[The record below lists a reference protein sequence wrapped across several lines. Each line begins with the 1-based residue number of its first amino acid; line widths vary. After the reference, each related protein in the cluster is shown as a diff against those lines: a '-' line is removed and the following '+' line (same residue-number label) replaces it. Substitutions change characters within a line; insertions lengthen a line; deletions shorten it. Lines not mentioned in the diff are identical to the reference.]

1 MRETHPLTWG
11 TWPTLEMLQKLH
23 LPEAHA
29 SSWSWGGN
37 LVSHLFGAQWC
48 NSDWKRYKASSLK
61 IHYEKQVIEKHIKDV
76 SVVSL
81 KLMFTAV
88 IKSRSSTQIYINAN
102 FFFFFWL
109 SRNGRR
115 ELRKYEGR
123 ERRCWDKQKG
133 TQPWGYINSATKLRH
148 PSVPK
153 NHFGKHLSSIL
164 KYSLVPKQSVCRL
177 LLTRK
182 HLLLLE

>member
-1 MRETHPLTWG
+1 M
-11 TWPTLEMLQKLH
+11 
-23 LPEAHA
+23 
-29 SSWSWGGN
+29 
-37 LVSHLFGAQWC
+37 
-48 NSDWKRYKASSLK
+48 K

-102 FFFFFWL
+102 FFFF

-123 ERRCWDKQKG
+123 ERRSWDKEKG
-133 TQPWGYINSATKLRH
+133 TQP
-148 PSVPK
+148 
-153 NHFGKHLSSIL
+153 
-164 KYSLVPKQSVCRL
+164 
-177 LLTRK
+177 
-182 HLLLLE
+182 